1 MIQNQS
7 TVTKARLFFK
17 TSGVVV
23 IMLAFFNISNGLNL
37 LGLVSK
43 AQGERQDSKVLGNNI
58 QEIRMTQDS
67 FGYLPNSFTIKKDI
81 PVRWIITS
89 KDAHSCASSI
99 VSSQLGIRKGLKL
112 GENIFEF
119 TPTKIGT
126 IRFSCGMGMY
136 TGSFVVTP

>member
-89 KDAHSCASSI
+89 KD
-99 VSSQLGIRKGLKL
+99 
-112 GENIFEF
+112 
-119 TPTKIGT
+119 
-126 IRFSCGMGMY
+126 
-136 TGSFVVTP
+136 